1 MQRVGERQSVHD
13 VLVVDDDETVLRGW
27 QRLLRAEGKIAR
39 VASDR
44 SGALACVDAGTD
56 LAIVELNLAGSER
69 GIDVIRELKEL
80 VPGIYTVLISGAM
93 SVAQA
98 VSAMR
103 EGVDDCE
110 IKPVSPQ
117 QLLRRIEQGE
127 AARLGRGQVLTLDE
141 VEWEHIARVMADC
154 DGNVS
159 HAAQA
164 LGLHRQSLQRKLR
177 QLRPPPARRAD
188 DERETG

>member
-1 MQRVGERQSVHD
+1 V
-13 VLVVDDDETVLRGW
+13 
-27 QRLLRAEGKIAR
+27 AR
-39 VASDR
+39 DR
-44 SGALACVDAGTD
+44 NDALACVDASVD
-56 LAIVELNLAGSER
+56 LAIVDLNLAGSER
-69 GIDVIRELKEL
+69 GLDVIHELKLL
-80 VPGIYTVLISGAM
+80 VPGIYTVLISAAM

-98 VSAMR
+98 VLAMK

-110 IKPVSPQ
+110 IKPILPQ
-117 QLLRRIEQGE
+117 QLLRRIERGE
-127 AARLGRGQVLTLDE
+127 ELQLERGHVLTLDE

-177 QLRPPPARRAD
+177 QLRPPTARRTER
-188 DERETG
+188 ERETG